1 MADTVS
7 SKKIDGEE
15 SNQGSR
21 AERGVQVCSR
31 CMKWGATQPKPSI
44 YYKGGMPSAKST
56 LKSLEQ
62 SKS

>member
-21 AERGVQVCSR
+21 AVQV
-31 CMKWGATQPKPSI
+31 CMKWGATQPKPSF